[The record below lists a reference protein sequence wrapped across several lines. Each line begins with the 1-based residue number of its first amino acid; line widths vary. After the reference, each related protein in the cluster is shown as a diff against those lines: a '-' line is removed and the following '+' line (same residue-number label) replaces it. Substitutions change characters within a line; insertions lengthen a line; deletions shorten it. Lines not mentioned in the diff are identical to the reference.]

1 MGSIIVQ
8 EETTKNPITL
18 IGKEA
23 GICWGANVEDPAKN
37 YRRGRNCIKDNHG
50 RTLEF
55 PQVFLTIDGYSARVM
70 RELYTHIG
78 GSPTRL
84 QASTRYIDY
93 TDYYN
98 NKEYVT
104 PNSIQKNPDAEA
116 VYNSAMLNIANSMT
130 VLEKNYEIPRE
141 DIAMLLPL
149 GMHSKMVLRTN
160 LRNLIDMSHQR
171 LCSRANWE
179 FRNLFRD
186 IMEAL
191 NQYSEEWKELVSNVL
206 VPKCKVLGYCPE
218 SHSCGAMEKTR
229 LDQMIKDLES
239 AGYTITPPDKS
250 GVTVTREYT
259 CEFPSKT
266 TK

>member
-1 MGSIIVQ
+1 MGTITVQ
-8 EETTKNPITL
+8 RETTLHPIRL

-23 GICWGANVEDPAKN
+23 GICWGANIEDPEKN
-37 YRRGRNCIKDNHG
+37 RRRGLNCIRDNHG

-93 TDYYN
+93 TNFYN
-98 NKEYVT
+98 NKEYVI
-104 PNSIQKNPDAEA
+104 PNSIKGNSDAEA
-116 VYNSAMLNIANSMT
+116 VYNSAMLNIANSMSI
-130 VLEKNYEIPRE
+130 LEKNYNIPRE

-149 GMHSKMVLRTN
+149 AMNSKMVLRTN

-171 LCSRANWE
+171 LCNRANWE
-179 FRNLFRD
+179 FRELFRD
-186 IMEAL
+186 IIDAL
-191 NQYSEEWKELVSNVL
+191 SQYSEEWKELVNNVL

-218 SHSCGAMEKTR
+218 SNSCGAMEKTR
-229 LDQMIKDLES
+229 LDQMIKELNK
-239 AGYTITPPDKS
+239 AGYTISPPDDKKIE
-250 GVTVTREYT
+250 REYEAT
-259 CEFPSKT
+259 FNS
-266 TK
+266 